1 MGKGKNLATQRYK
14 DKFASRLR
22 VILAA
27 RNVSGS
33 ELSRRTGITE
43 TSVNDYCNGRTL
55 PNAYFVAKIC
65 TALNA
70 DANELLGVRR

>member
-1 MGKGKNLATQRYK
+1 MGKGRNLATQRYK
-14 DKFASRLR
+14 DNFASRLR
-22 VILAA
+22 VMIAA
-27 RNVSGS
+27 RNMSRV